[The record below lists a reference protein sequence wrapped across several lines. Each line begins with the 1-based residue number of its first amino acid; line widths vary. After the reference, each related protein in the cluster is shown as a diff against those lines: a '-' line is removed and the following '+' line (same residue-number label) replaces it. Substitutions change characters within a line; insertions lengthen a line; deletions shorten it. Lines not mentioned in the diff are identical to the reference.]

1 MFRRSVENDGD
12 RYDVPP
18 SPYAP
23 FSNTSYNSYGGL
35 EQPEPGQILTSQST
49 LPLDMGR
56 ECELEWDLR
65 VPTSAGVASGSWPGS
80 SAQLDLRQPLATQE
94 RSDKDTYRERNLD
107 RGADGSRRSRS
118 RSHTRARSGDRYKDL
133 GNASYIDGTQERD
146 RDTRSDRRESDRGMA
161 RSPILND
168 GDDVYVALAEF
179 SRYV

>member
-12 RYDVPP
+12 RYDDPR

-23 FSNTSYNSYGGL
+23 FSNTSYNSYGGV

-65 VPTSAGVASGSWPGS
+65 VPNSAGIASGSWSGT
-80 SAQLDLRQPLATQE
+80 SAQLHLRQPLATQE
-94 RSDKDTYRERNLD
+94 RSDKDTYREGNLD
-107 RGADGSRRSRS
+107 RDADGSRRSRS
-118 RSHTRARSGDRYKDL
+118 GSHTRARSGDRYKDL
-133 GNASYIDGTQERD
+133 GNASYIDGTQGGG
-146 RDTRSDRRESDRGMA
+146 TRSDRRESDRGMA
-161 RSPILND
+161 RSPTLND
-168 GDDVYVALAEF
+168 GDDVYVALVEF